1 MEPIASIYVAEDLDF
16 ACSLASTA
24 ITRAGDA
31 NPEGRGELLNALTA
45 YIQFRYVGEDGLA
58 LEQLSWLGHRCAPA
72 GFRSEQFWSQLKW
85 VAAAIDLEGD
95 DLARLEL
102 PK

>member
-1 MEPIASIYVAEDLDF
+1 LRQQQIA
-16 ACSLASTA
+16 
-24 ITRAGDA
+24 RAGDA

-58 LEQLSWLGHRCAPA
+58 LDQLSWLGHRCAPA
-72 GFRSEQFWSQLKW
+72 EFRSEQFWSQLKW
-85 VAAAIDLEGD
+85 VAAAMDLEGD

-102 PK
+102 PE